1 MNLTRLALKR
11 PVSAV
16 LLIVMIVVFGFS
28 SYCSLEQ
35 ELTPE
40 MESPMLLVM
49 TIYSGANPEDVEELV
64 TAEIEDEV
72 STLSDVKQITTS
84 SSEGQSMVMIQYEY
98 GVDIDEAYDDLKK
111 KIDSAGRSL
120 PSTVEDPMILEMSM
134 DEETTVSLSVS
145 GEVTGGL
152 YNYVDNHIVPELEK
166 LSGVASVS
174 SYGGQ

>member
-1 MNLTRLALKR
+1 
-11 PVSAV
+11 
-16 LLIVMIVVFGFS
+16 
-28 SYCSLEQ
+28 
-35 ELTPE
+35 
-40 MESPMLLVM
+40 M

-120 PSTVEDPMILEMSM
+120 PSTVEEPMILEMSM

-145 GEVTGGL
+145 GEVRNGNGFQRFHGIIGHACG
-152 YNYVDNHIVPELEK
+152 N
-166 LSGVASVS
+166 G
-174 SYGGQ
+174 